1 MDNSTNKKDKKDKRN
16 KKNKKAWPLYAL
28 LAASI
33 VAVAIFS
40 VLLGRELY
48 TNWQSQSFYSELSSD
63 IETRPQATAA
73 PRPSPT
79 PGGTGAEDAGSGDS
93 APDEQEDA
101 AFVPYMD
108 FEALGEK
115 FPGVVGWIKLEG
127 TAIDYPI
134 MHWTDNDYFLG
145 HLPDGTSHRSGSIF
159 LDYRNS
165 PDFMDKSILI
175 YGHASRTQ
183 EMFGSLKNYRGQEYY
198 DAHPHAYIYT
208 PERDYALL
216 FIAGYLVDSGTETPP
231 MSFKDEEAFLKH
243 IDDIKRR
250 SFFRSDV
257 VVGPDDRI
265 VNLCTCAYDF
275 DNARLI
281 LVGKLVEI

>member
-1 MDNSTNKKDKKDKRN
+1 MVENTKR
-16 KKNKKAWPLYAL
+16 KNRKARLLYVL
-28 LAASI
+28 LVASI
-33 VAVAIFS
+33 VAVAIFA

-48 TNWQSQSFYSELSSD
+48 TNWQSRSFYSDLTAD
-63 IETRPQATAA
+63 IEKRPHDTGH
-73 PRPSPT
+73 PRPSPS
-79 PGGTGAEDAGSGDS
+79 PSGAGDGEDAGAG
-93 APDEQEDA
+93 EQETDEPEEA
-101 AFVPYMD
+101 AWTPYMD
-108 FEALGEK
+108 FVALGEK
-115 FPGVVGWIKLEG
+115 FPGAVGWIKLEG

-165 PDFMDKSILI
+165 PDFSDKSILI

-183 EMFGSLKNYRGQEYY
+183 EMFGSLKNYRGQDYY
-198 DAHPHAYIYT
+198 DTHPAAYIYT
-208 PERDYALL
+208 PDRDYAL
-216 FIAGYLVDSGTETPP
+216 FFVAGYLVDSGTETPP
-231 MSFKDEEAFLKH
+231 MSFKDDEDFLKH
-243 IDDIKRR
+243 IENIKRR
-250 SFFRSDV
+250 SFFESEIE
-257 VVGPDDRI
+257 VGPNDRI